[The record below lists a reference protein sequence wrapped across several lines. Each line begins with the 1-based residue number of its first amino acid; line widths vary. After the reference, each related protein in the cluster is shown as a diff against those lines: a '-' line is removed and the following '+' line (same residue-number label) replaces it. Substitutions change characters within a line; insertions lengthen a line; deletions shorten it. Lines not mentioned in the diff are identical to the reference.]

1 MKFIVPRLRLRMSL
15 SAALS
20 TMMMTN
26 VAFHVFLLCFLL
38 FCTRHSNAYPDFID
52 TMSRQF
58 FGLPDDSNQ
67 HQQHQQQYQQN
78 PDPFSQMFG
87 AHSQPVPSRPPP
99 PPNHPHVQ
107 RRPNQPPQR
116 QGYYAP
122 QPVAYHQPHHPQTVA
137 YHPQPHHPPQPH
149 PSYDGPPAVPGH
161 QQGFGQVK
169 TEGNETKTEGLPRD
183 GRKHPYPPHAQHR
196 QHSVATE
203 YHVKH
208 PHQAV
213 EYVHPPEAAV
223 EYHHPQHAAVEYHH
237 PPQAAVEYQPI
248 PKHAVE
254 YHHVPE
260 QPVVEHHG
268 TAIEIHSNPDHHPHH
283 EHVEYHHAPEVEYHH
298 YPTHKPKRFH
308 FSFKETPDYKIVD
321 KHLKLPPVKFRFHI
335 NPKITITSNTKDPLD
350 KKHHDDEHDLE
361 PYPPPDAFSDHHAP
375 PSYSEHTIEHFTP
388 KHHYP
393 VVHHEATHYPVEH
406 HAVQHHA
413 VEHHA
418 VQHYPVEHHEA
429 QHYPVEH
436 HVAPHPQPEYTY
448 DLSRGHSHINPHRSS
463 GHYEPTFK
471 IKTRP
476 IIFTEPPPTRP
487 PTTTTRRTT
496 TTTPRTTTTTTT
508 TTARPRS
515 RTRARLNARN
525 PGFSVA
531 FTQAPTTSTTSI
543 ARNGEVSDSTT
554 PTSTTRRSISGTS
567 SEREREDGTISARRD
582 DQTTSTSTTTT
593 TQPSTTTTTTTTT
606 TTPKPTTTS
615 TTTTTP
621 KPTTT
626 STTTTT
632 TTPRPTT
639 TERPTSTTTTTTA
652 APPTSRF
659 TPAEE
664 TTPRTTPTLN
674 VDANEID
681 MRKDSDLP
689 RRRPEPIREES
700 SSSSESF
707 SFENSESVKVIETTM
722 LIDGKNQTV
731 KFYYITQPVKLPLDV
746 FQRVTGQKK
755 SSSGMS
761 VIKIRDKR
769 SATDLY
775 ELQPIY

>member
-1 MKFIVPRLRLRMSL
+1 
-15 SAALS
+15 
-20 TMMMTN
+20 
-26 VAFHVFLLCFLL
+26 
-38 FCTRHSNAYPDFID
+38 
-52 TMSRQF
+52 MSRQF

-67 HQQHQQQYQQN
+67 RQQHQQQYQQN

-122 QPVAYHQPHHPQTVA
+122 QPVAYHQPHHSHHPQTVA

-196 QHSVATE
+196 QHPVATE

-361 PYPPPDAFSDHHAP
+361 PYPPPDAFSDHNAP

-406 HAVQHHA
+406 HAV
-413 VEHHA
+413 EHHA

-436 HVAPHPQPEYTY
+436 HVASHPQPEYTY

-543 ARNGEVSDSTT
+543 ARNE
-554 PTSTTRRSISGTS
+554 
-567 SEREREDGTISARRD
+567 
-582 DQTTSTSTTTT
+582 
-593 TQPSTTTTTTTTT
+593 
-606 TTPKPTTTS
+606 K
-615 TTTTTP
+615 
-621 KPTTT
+621 
-626 STTTTT
+626 
-632 TTPRPTT
+632 
-639 TERPTSTTTTTTA
+639 PTSTTTTTTA

-681 MRKDSDLP
+681 MRKDSELP

-700 SSSSESF
+700 SSVERSESF